1 MLQPIAILASVVG
14 LGLALAAFGLEGTGV
29 NGTAGAL
36 LAVIGS
42 GATLIGLLVLLSTR
56 LSRRLYPVLAVLTL
70 LAAGLTALAGWFL
83 MQDALT
89 IAMAIAFAASLGV
102 AVRPRSLRR
111 I

>member
-1 MLQPIAILASVVG
+1 MLQTIAILASVVG

-29 NGTAGAL
+29 TGTAGAF

-42 GATLIGLLVLLSTR
+42 AATLIGLAFLVAGR
-56 LSRRLYPVLAVLTL
+56 LSVGWYRVLATLTV

-89 IAMAIAFAASLGV
+89 IAMAVAFVASLAV
-102 AVRPRSLRR
+102 ALRPRPFLG